1 MNIQEKRAGAGLGL
15 LLGAGMLMAPVAW
28 AEPIQPY
35 VLASTADGA
44 MAAQLDEV
52 KGKLAAAGFE
62 LIGEFSPYGGA
73 QVIAVTSP
81 ELLQAAAGDARG
93 GFAAAEHVALT
104 EAGGKIQ
111 VSYLNP
117 AYVAA
122 AYRLSADLSGVS
134 AKLKDALGQVK
145 MYGTEKGREPD
156 DLRGFNYMLG
166 MEHFDDFYKLGS
178 HASYEDAVK
187 AVEDNL
193 AKQVGGAAKVYRID
207 IPGKQQTVFG
217 ISRAGVKDQAANDQ
231 HIMKDVVDEKFDIK
245 TTAYLPYQLMVDGKD
260 VVALHMRFRMAVW
273 HPDLTMVTFGKL
285 MSSPGAIEDL
295 LRKVAGGGKD
305 KSFNF

>member
-1 MNIQEKRAGAGLGL
+1 MRAAAGF
-15 LLGAGMLMAPVAW
+15 GMLMSVGLMTAPVVW
-28 AEPIQPY
+28 AAPIQPY
-35 VLASTADGA
+35 VLASSADGA
-44 MAAQLDEV
+44 MATQTDAV
-52 KGKLAAAGFE
+52 KDKLTAAGFE
-62 LIGEFSPYGGA
+62 IVGEFSPYAGA

-104 EAGGKIQ
+104 ESGGKVQI
-111 VSYLNP
+111 SYLNP
-117 AYVAA
+117 AYIAA
-122 AYRLSADLSGVS
+122 AYRISADLSGVD
-134 AKLKDALGQVK
+134 AKLKAALGQVE
-145 MYGTEKGREPD
+145 MFGTEKGREPD
-156 DLRGFNYMLG
+156 DLRSFNYMLG

-178 HASYEDAVK
+178 YASYEEAVK
-187 AVEDNL
+187 AIEANL
-193 AKQVGGAAKVYRID
+193 AKQVGGAAQVYRID
-207 IPGKQQTVFG
+207 VPGKQQTVFG
-217 ISRAGVKDQAANDQ
+217 ISRANVKDQAANDQ

-295 LRKVAGGGKD
+295 LRKVAGGD
-305 KSFNF
+305 KSKGFSF

>member
-1 MNIQEKRAGAGLGL
+1 MNIQRMRAAAGVGM
-15 LLGAGMLMAPVAW
+15 LLGAGLLMVPSAW
-28 AEPIQPY
+28 AAPIQPY

-44 MAAQLDEV
+44 MATQVEAV
-52 KGKLAAAGFE
+52 KGKLTAAGFE
-62 LIGEFSPYGGA
+62 IIGEFSPYAGA

-104 EAGGKIQ
+104 ESDGKVQI
-111 VSYLNP
+111 SYLNP

-122 AYRLSADLSGVS
+122 AYRISADLSGVS
-134 AKLKDALGQVK
+134 AKLKEALGQAGTF
-145 MYGTEKGREPD
+145 GTEKGREPD
-156 DLRGFNYMLG
+156 DLRSFNYMLG

-178 HASYEDAVK
+178 HASYEEAVK

-217 ISRAGVKDQAANDQ
+217 ISRASVKDQAANDQ
-231 HIMKDVVDEKFDIK
+231 HIMMDVVDKNFDIK

-285 MSSPGAIEDL
+285 MSSPGAIEEL

-305 KSFNF
+305 KGFNF